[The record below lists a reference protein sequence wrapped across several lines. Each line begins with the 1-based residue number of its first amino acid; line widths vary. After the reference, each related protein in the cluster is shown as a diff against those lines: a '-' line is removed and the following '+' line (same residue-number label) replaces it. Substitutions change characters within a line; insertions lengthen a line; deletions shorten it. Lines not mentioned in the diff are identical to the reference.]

1 MSVMKL
7 VRVIWRDIQT
17 LEGGWLSP
25 DEAIELGKKQF
36 NNEYVT
42 VGYLVE
48 RNPRFVLVAATI
60 SPDGQVND
68 TSFILSSV
76 IIKIEKL

>member
-36 NNEYVT
+36 NNEYIT

-68 TSFILSSV
+68 TSLIESGV